1 MDRMV
6 KALCFDIGNTRIR
19 YGLFG
24 NDELMKKGEGVP
36 DPELLKGVNYIA
48 YTSVSSR
55 NYEKV
60 SRIFEQK
67 RNVLHL
73 SAAAQNILT
82 INYTNPLT
90 LGDDRVANAL
100 FLFFKFRNGLIIDAG
115 TFITFDLVRKT
126 THYPLAIIPGIH
138 LLKEIYK
145 RGDNLKKLTP
155 EIGKIPLPH
164 STGEAIASGLYSL
177 LRGSF
182 REILSLLSEAPDK
195 IILTGGDAHILK
207 DIISEAQV
215 EEDATLWGIYFWL
228 KNQIS
233 DFTL

>member
-24 NDELMKKGEGVP
+24 NDKLMEKGEGVP
-36 DPELLKGVNYIA
+36 DPDLLERVNYIA

-60 SRIFEQK
+60 SRIFQKK

-73 SAAAQNILT
+73 SATTQNILK

-100 FLFFKFRNGLIIDAG
+100 FIFFKFRNGLIIDAG
-115 TFITFDLVRKT
+115 TFITFDLVRDNV
-126 THYPLAIIPGIH
+126 HYPLAIIPGIY

-145 RGDNLKKLTP
+145 RGDNLKKFTP
-155 EIGKIPLPH
+155 EIGRIALPR
-164 STGEAIASGLYSL
+164 STSEAIASGLYSI

-182 REILSLLSEAPDK
+182 SEILSLLSGPPDK

-207 DIISEAQV
+207 DIISEAHL

-228 KNQIS
+228 KNKIS

>member
-1 MDRMV
+1 LDRMV

-24 NDELMKKGEGVP
+24 NDKLMEKGEGVP
-36 DPELLKGVNYIA
+36 DPDLLERVNYIA

-60 SRIFEQK
+60 SRIFQKK

-73 SAAAQNILT
+73 SATTQNILK

-100 FLFFKFRNGLIIDAG
+100 FIFFKFRNGLIIDAG
-115 TFITFDLVRKT
+115 TFITFDLVRDNV
-126 THYPLAIIPGIH
+126 HYPLAIIPGIY

-145 RGDNLKKLTP
+145 RGDNLKKFTP
-155 EIGKIPLPH
+155 EIGRIALPH
-164 STGEAIASGLYSL
+164 STSEAIASGLYSI

-182 REILSLLSEAPDK
+182 SEILSLLSGPPDK

-207 DIISEAQV
+207 DIISEAHL

-228 KNQIS
+228 KNKIS